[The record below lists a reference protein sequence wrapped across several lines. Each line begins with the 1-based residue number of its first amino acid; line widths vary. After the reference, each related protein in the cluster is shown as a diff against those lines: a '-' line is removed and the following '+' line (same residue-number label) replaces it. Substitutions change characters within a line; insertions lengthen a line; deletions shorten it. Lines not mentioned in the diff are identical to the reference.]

1 MKWLFIVMILVNAGF
16 GVWAANREAP
26 QEQSPNAAE
35 TLPGHINRL
44 LLLSELDEKPLRE
57 RSPAVAT
64 RDVDETGQLNAD
76 ILSPGQSEE
85 GTPAKI
91 CLSVGPLASLEDVDR
106 IGGWLTS
113 RGGVSTLREGERREV
128 SRFWVYFP
136 PFQNRDAAITRVQQ
150 LQEAQIDDIYVI
162 YRGDMANAVSL
173 GLYSRRESLERR
185 LSELRSKGYEP
196 SIERRYETKKSSWF
210 DVSFPPGISFSREH
224 FVTAFPSVEANES
237 SCS

>member
-1 MKWLFIVMILVNAGF
+1 MKWIFFGMILANAGF
-16 GVWAANREAP
+16 AAWAANRAVPE
-26 QEQSPNAAE
+26 EESPSAAE

-57 RSPAVAT
+57 RSRAVAT
-64 RDVDETGQLNAD
+64 RDVEVTGQLHTDN
-76 ILSPGQSEE
+76 QS
-85 GTPAKI
+85 PAKSKGALAEI

-113 RGGVSTLREGERREV
+113 RGGLSTLREGERREV

-136 PFQNRDAAITRVQQ
+136 PFHNRDAAITRVQQ

-162 YRGDMANAVSL
+162 HRGDMANAISL
-173 GLYSRRESLERR
+173 GLYSRREALDRR

-210 DVSFPPGISFSREH
+210 DVSFPPGITFSREH
-224 FVTAFPSVEANES
+224 FASAFPSVEAKET